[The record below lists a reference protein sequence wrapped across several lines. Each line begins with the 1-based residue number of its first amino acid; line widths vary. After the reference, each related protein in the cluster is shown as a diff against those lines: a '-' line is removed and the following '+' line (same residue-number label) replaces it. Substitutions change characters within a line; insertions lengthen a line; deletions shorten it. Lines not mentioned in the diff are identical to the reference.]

1 MPEDGFFDKVSC
13 FRSIYQSQVLTANGF
28 AKKDTPIL
36 FARRINGST
45 ADWTLGALVQ
55 LSAAAALSC
64 GFGSKNCGEEDEIV
78 GTDTMKQPTS
88 GSGAADKP
96 VVTMAMMLFSLYNV
110 LRWG

>member
-13 FRSIYQSQVLTANGF
+13 FRSIYQSQILAANGF

-36 FARRINGST
+36 FARRINGRT

-64 GFGSKNCGEEDEIV
+64 GFGRKNCGEED
-78 GTDTMKQPTS
+78 S
-88 GSGAADKP
+88 GSGVADMP